1 MKVCIFT
8 ADSNG
13 GYPVPAV
20 KDGAVPILIEHLVEQ
35 NSINKE
41 CDLKVVSFY
50 DKDAQTK
57 AEQYNNVEF
66 IWIKV
71 PKILKFFDFL
81 LFKFIKIFFKKKKAS
96 SYKTIFSLLYY
107 ISKSSKILK
116 KETFDKV
123 VLENNIPLA
132 LIIKKSK
139 YKGEYY
145 YHLHNIPRVN
155 MNCKSVFEN
164 CNGYLCVSDFVGNE
178 ILSSSNPIGPIDKN
192 KIHTLYNCIDTSK
205 FCVRNDEK
213 FCQDLRYKYNIKD
226 DEKILLFVGRLS
238 YEKGIDKILE
248 ALNLISNEKFK
259 LLIVGGLMHSSNIK
273 DEYHNK
279 LNDLIKD
286 KLKDKVVFV
295 GYVQQENIPK
305 YYNAADI
312 AIMPSMWEEPAGLT
326 MIEALCCGANL
337 ITTNSG
343 GIPEYV
349 SEYAIVLEKDD
360 NLVKNL
366 SVNVKKLLD
375 KERNNDNSI
384 LTSMYKKYSLDGYMK
399 RFIKELN
406 FENNKKN

>member
-1 MKVCIFT
+1 M
-8 ADSNG
+8 
-13 GYPVPAV
+13 
-20 KDGAVPILIEHLVEQ
+20 
-35 NSINKE
+35 
-41 CDLKVVSFY
+41 
-50 DKDAQTK
+50 
-57 AEQYNNVEF
+57 
-66 IWIKV
+66 
-71 PKILKFFDFL
+71 
-81 LFKFIKIFFKKKKAS
+81 
-96 SYKTIFSLLYY
+96 
-107 ISKSSKILK
+107 
-116 KETFDKV
+116 
-123 VLENNIPLA
+123 
-132 LIIKKSK
+132 
-139 YKGEYY
+139 
-145 YHLHNIPRVN
+145 
-155 MNCKSVFEN
+155 
-164 CNGYLCVSDFVGNE
+164 
-178 ILSSSNPIGPIDKN
+178 
-192 KIHTLYNCIDTSK
+192 
-205 FCVRNDEK
+205 
-213 FCQDLRYKYNIKD
+213 
-226 DEKILLFVGRLS
+226 
-238 YEKGIDKILE
+238 
-248 ALNLISNEKFK
+248 
-259 LLIVGGLMHSSNIK
+259 
-273 DEYHNK
+273 
-279 LNDLIKD
+279 IKD